1 MSCSSVPSCSFIHT
15 ATQCLLQTLR
25 VPIRLYK
32 AVHAHLFTVNTQNQ
46 KSGKPV
52 ERPVAVKKNISGQ
65 NKIQSNKKNF
75 PIKNLI
81 ADKASLIIHRKT
93 SRNGK
98 ARFHWSKSISLLTI
112 TPTRSRWKRAE
123 VMEIMIELSQRK
135 KADRK
140 LF

>member
-1 MSCSSVPSCSFIHT
+1 MSSSVPSYFFIQT
-15 ATQCLLQTLR
+15 PTQSLLQTR
-25 VPIRLYK
+25 WIQIKLYQAVK
-32 AVHAHLFTVNTQNQ
+32 APFFTVNIQ
-46 KSGKPV
+46 KQKYGKPA
-52 ERPVAVKKNISGQ
+52 EHLVAVNKNILVQ

-135 KADRK
+135 
-140 LF
+140 